1 MGTFTNAP
9 IIKGPLR
16 KKVNN
21 PGGVANARIGAWRG
35 FSPGEYGV
43 DLQFG
48 VANPPPNGPL
58 GQSYVTQMPTGQL
71 PPNRAL
77 GGQPLGAGK
86 AGIPG
91 RQVAGASGNPDAYTD
106 PVNSPDLPYGG
117 NSGDTQSQFGNN
129 RPKGFSQESAWRG
142 GANFANDKLISSDRH
157 AYLSTGNELTGRRS
171 GYTDPPMDGPARP
184 SLRLVNR
191 TINYQEGSDAS
202 RNQDDLGR
210 AYARTPDG
218 RFFMGTQGDSWT
230 PVYGGTPG
238 LYQPY
243 GTYQGIGNV
252 PVQGI
257 QSPVI
262 QGAPGDGPQSFKPGP
277 PHGLHSPTL
286 PDYAQ
291 TLGYYMATP
300 QMRLPRIDR
309 PANSTIAGQSY
320 SQTVQPQ
327 GQTGTA
333 AQNTNVGSGVN
344 WQLKKQAGWRGQ
356 AGSGN
361 GNQ

>member
-1 MGTFTNAP
+1 MPRSRGTGT
-9 IIKGPLR
+9 
-16 KKVNN
+16 

-43 DLQFG
+43 NLQFG
-48 VANPPPNGPL
+48 VNNPPPSGNL
-58 GQSYVTQMPTGQL
+58 GQSYVLNMPARGI
-71 PPNRAL
+71 PRNPARSENM
-77 GGQPLGAGK
+77 PGAGDG
-86 AGIPG
+86 GIPG
-91 RQVAGASGNPDAYTD
+91 KAHELAAGNPDVSTVAQNV
-106 PVNSPDLPYGG
+106 PENPYGG
-117 NSGDTQSQFGNN
+117 NSGDGVPQFGHS
-129 RPKGFSQESAWRG
+129 RVLGVGQESAWRG
-142 GANFANDKLISSDRH
+142 GVFFSNDKLMTNDRH
-157 AYLSTGNELTGRRS
+157 AYLARGNELSGRLS

-191 TINYQEGSDAS
+191 TINYQEGSDATLA
-202 RNQDDLGR
+202 QDDLSR
-210 AYARTPDG
+210 AFARTPDG
-218 RFFMGTQGDSWT
+218 RYYMGTQGDPWT

-238 LYQPY
+238 LWQPY

-257 QSPVI
+257 QAPVS
-262 QGAPGDGPQSFKPGP
+262 QGSPGDGPQSFQPGP

-286 PDYAQ
+286 PDYVQ
-291 TLGYYMATP
+291 TLGYYMAVP

-309 PANSTIAGQSY
+309 PSNSKIGGQSY

-333 AQNTNVGSGVN
+333 AQTTGNNSGVN
-344 WQLKKQAGWRGQ
+344 WQLRRRVGWRGQ

-361 GNQ
+361 AT

>member
-1 MGTFTNAP
+1 MAFAKNRGNVTAS
-9 IIKGPLR
+9 
-16 KKVNN
+16 
-21 PGGVANARIGAWRG
+21 GGAANARLGAWRG

-43 DLQFG
+43 NLSFG
-48 VANPPPNGPL
+48 VANVPNTGL
-58 GQSYVTQMPTGQL
+58 GQSYVLNMPTPSF

-77 GGQPLGAGK
+77 GGQPLGAGTS
-86 AGIPG
+86 GVPG
-91 RQVAGASGNPDAYTD
+91 RPVSRAVGNPDVSTV
-106 PVNSPDLPYGG
+106 PQNQPMSPYGG
-117 NSGDTQSQFGNN
+117 NSGDTVPQFG
-129 RPKGFSQESAWRG
+129 RSRVLGVGQESSWRG
-142 GANFANDKLISSDRH
+142 GANFSNDKLMTMDRH
-157 AYLSTGNELTGRRS
+157 GFLKRGNELSGRDS
-171 GYTDPPMDGPARP
+171 GQTDPPMQGPARP
-184 SLRLVNR
+184 SLVLVNR
-191 TINYQEGSDAS
+191 TINYQQGTDTT
-202 RNQDDLGR
+202 RDQDDLNR
-210 AYARTPDG
+210 PYARTPDG
-218 RFFMGTQGDSWT
+218 KYFMGTQGDAWT

-252 PVQGI
+252 PLQGI

-286 PDYAQ
+286 PDYMQ
-291 TLGYYMATP
+291 TLGYYMAVP

-309 PANSTIAGQSY
+309 PSNSTIGGQSY

-333 AQNTNVGSGVN
+333 AQQASGNNLANASAGVN
-344 WQLKKQAGWRGQ
+344 WQMRKRMGWRGQ
-356 AGSGN
+356 AGAGN